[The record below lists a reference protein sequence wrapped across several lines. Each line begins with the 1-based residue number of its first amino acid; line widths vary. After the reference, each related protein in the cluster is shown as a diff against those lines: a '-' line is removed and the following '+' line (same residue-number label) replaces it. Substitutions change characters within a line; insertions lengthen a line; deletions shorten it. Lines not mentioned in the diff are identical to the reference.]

1 MLNSVLNVTILT
13 CKHVENTDRTHTLIT
28 GVCVYIYVCVC
39 MCVYVCMY
47 VCICIH
53 IHDPSQG
60 NMYVNTYT

>member
-47 VCICIH
+47 VC
-53 IHDPSQG
+53 
-60 NMYVNTYT
+60 MYMHTHP